1 MVGSSLSNGG
11 PQSSQPGTGEQDK
24 SQRATAQRLMRSLKC
39 FHSLWW
45 EIVQI
50 KPQTLWHEK
59 LIPKHV
65 PWVKRGTFLRVTNR
79 NKVSVQRLDR
89 YPFPCMSLTC
99 PSCVPGV
106 SLAFHCRNW
115 SGESEVET
123 AKWNKGLKSRLICHS
138 MWKSGPNSSQHR
150 GLNFQT
156 SLSRQWS
163 SLPITRNVL
172 ETIYHRFKCYIHTR
186 MW

>member
-24 SQRATAQRLMRSLKC
+24 SHSIQTLRAAARRLMHSLKC

-50 KPQTLWHEK
+50 KPQTLWHET

-65 PWVKRGTFLRVTNR
+65 PWVKRGTFLRVTNG

-106 SLAFHCRNW
+106 SLTCPTTAETGVERVKWKVPSGTKVW
-115 SGESEVET
+115 SHVWFVVLCER
-123 AKWNKGLKSRLICHS
+123 A
-138 MWKSGPNSSQHR
+138 GPTL
-150 GLNFQT
+150 LNT
-156 SLSRQWS
+156 EGSVSKH
-163 SLPITRNVL
+163 P
-172 ETIYHRFKCYIHTR
+172 
-186 MW
+186 